1 MTIWYSK
8 DRMYRVDEFDND
20 TRFLLKRSCKNDKG
34 EPVYEVV
41 CQLTKE
47 EMS

>member
-1 MTIWYSK
+1 MTIWYSE

-34 EPVYEVV
+34 EPVYDVV